1 MEHIEEQ
8 EQVYAQELAQELVH
22 ELLWWW

>member
-8 EQVYAQELAQELVH
+8 EQEQVYRQELAHELV
-22 ELLWWW
+22 WWW